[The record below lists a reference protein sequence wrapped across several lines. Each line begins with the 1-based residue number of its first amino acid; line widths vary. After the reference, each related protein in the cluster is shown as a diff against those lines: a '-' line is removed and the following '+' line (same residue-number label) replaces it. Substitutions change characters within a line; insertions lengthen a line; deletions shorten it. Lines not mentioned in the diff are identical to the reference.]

1 MSDALIDSLTAAVG
15 ARPDDLPLRQHLAEL
30 LVAAGRP
37 AEAIGHAAQL
47 LARDP
52 DDRAAQRLMAAALG
66 AAAPSPA
73 APSPSRPAAPT
84 SPDPAAPSVFPGP
97 AGAGSPPGPAAPG
110 PGAQARPASP
120 GPASPADPAAPGPAA
135 DPAPSGEPS
144 ARPSGEPSARPSGGV
159 DWAAFESE
167 LEGVVPPRFTAADEP
182 EPVRGHDDR
191 AFDIERSVVTLADV
205 GGMQE
210 VKKRLE
216 LSFLG
221 PLRNPKLRTL
231 FGKSLRGG
239 LLLYGPP
246 GCGKT
251 FLARAVAGE
260 MGAAFVS
267 LSITDVLAMWV
278 GSSERNLHELF
289 AAARGHA
296 PCVLFLDEIDAL
308 GHKRSQLS
316 SSALRTLVNQLL
328 TELDGVDGNNDG
340 LFVLAATNA
349 PWDIDAALRRP
360 GRLDRTLLV
369 LPPDEPARAAIL
381 EYHLRDRPVAGI
393 DLAGLAAAT
402 DRFSGADLAH
412 VCETAAEYAMRDA
425 ISTGEVRMINQ
436 ADMTAAVREVRP
448 STDAWFA
455 TARNVALFGNASGDY
470 DDLAAYLKQRKL
482 L

>member
-1 MSDALIDSLTAAVG
+1 MSDALIDSLTAAVT
-15 ARPDDLPLRQHLAEL
+15 ARPDDVPLRRHLAEL

-52 DDRAAQRLMAAALG
+52 ADPAAQRLMAAAL
-66 AAAPSPA
+66 SS
-73 APSPSRPAAPT
+73 PSPSA
-84 SPDPAAPSVFPGP
+84 SSSS
-97 AGAGSPPGPAAPG
+97 SPPSSGD
-110 PGAQARPASP
+110 PASP
-120 GPASPADPAAPGPAA
+120 P
-135 DPAPSGEPS
+135 PS
-144 ARPSGEPSARPSGGV
+144 AGPPSPGAGPSSAGPSSTGSSSSAVARPGSLRPEGGV

-167 LEGVVPPRFTAADEP
+167 LEGVVPPRFTTGDEP

-191 AFDIERSVVTLADV
+191 AFDVERSAVTLADV

-210 VKKRLE
+210 VKERLE

-231 FGKSLRGG
+231 YGKSLRGG

-267 LSITDVLAMWV
+267 LSITDVLAMWI
-278 GSSERNLHELF
+278 GSSERNLHDLF
-289 AAARGHA
+289 TAARGHA

-381 EYHLRDRPVAGI
+381 EYHLRDRPVAGV
-393 DLAGLAAAT
+393 DLAKLAAAT
-402 DRFSGADLAH
+402 DRYSGADLAH
-412 VCETAAEYAMRDA
+412 ICETAAEYAMRDA
-425 ISTGEVRMINQ
+425 ITTGEVRMINQ
-436 ADMTAAVREVRP
+436 HDLTAAVREVRP
-448 STDAWFA
+448 STDTWFA
-455 TARNVALFGNASGDY
+455 TARNVVLFGNASGDY
-470 DDLAAYLKQRKL
+470 DDLAAYLKRRKL